1 MKKLTVII
9 THKGK
14 EYVYKFEDNKMTTD
28 YTIKVLLSNKNSKD
42 DYGRT
47 PYHYIC
53 KLYNGSMAIPDTVMI
68 PEKSA
73 YINIKLNGNKF
84 RLEDCGSEYLRK
96 DWKLPLHA
104 IGCQCNVFPLDGEY
118 SIEL

>member
-1 MKKLTVII
+1 MCKLTVII

-14 EYVYKFEDNKMTTD
+14 EYIHEFEDDRMTTD
-28 YTIKVLLSNKNSKD
+28 YTIRVLLSNKDSSNNYNLS
-42 DYGRT
+42 R
-47 PYHYIC
+47 YHYIC
-53 KLYNGSMAIPDTVMI
+53 KLYNGSMAIPDTSMI

-73 YINIKLNGNKF
+73 YINIKLNSDKF
-84 RLEDCGSEYLRK
+84 NGYLRR

>member
-1 MKKLTVII
+1 MKKLTVVI

-14 EYVYKFEDNKMTTD
+14 EYIHEFEDNRMTSD
-28 YTIKVLLSNKNSKD
+28 YKITVLLSNKQSKN
-42 DYGRT
+42 DYNLA

-53 KLYNGSMAIPDTVMI
+53 KLYNGSTLIPDTVMI

-84 RLEDCGSEYLRK
+84 RVEDRYLRRN
-96 DWKLPLHA
+96 WKLPLHA
-104 IGCQCNVFPLDGEY
+104 IGCQQNVFPLDGEY

>member
-1 MKKLTVII
+1 
-9 THKGK
+9 
-14 EYVYKFEDNKMTTD
+14 MTTD
-28 YTIKVLLSNKNSKD
+28 YTIRVLLSNKDSSNN
-42 DYGRT
+42 YNLAR
-47 PYHYIC
+47 YHYIC

-68 PEKSA
+68 PNETA
-73 YINIKLNGNKF
+73 YINIKLNGNK
-84 RLEDCGSEYLRK
+84 YLRK

>member
-1 MKKLTVII
+1 MKKLTVVI

-14 EYVYKFEDNKMTTD
+14 EYVHEFEDNRMTSD
-28 YTIKVLLSNKNSKD
+28 YTIKVLLSNKDSKN
-42 DYGRT
+42 DYGLAR
-47 PYHYIC
+47 YHYIC
-53 KLYNGSMAIPDTVMI
+53 KLYNGSMAIPDTSAI

-84 RLEDCGSEYLRK
+84 EKYLRK

-118 SIEL
+118 FIEL